1 MDDGCVLQGITRVSY
16 REIAKASEPIRD
28 RSPSN
33 WLLDS
38 MPKKVAETFSVAQLS
53 AIDAA
58 MRERES
64 TKQPVDFRVSVPLFR
79 WPFFILFL
87 LGPERRSPKR
97 RERDRLK
104 HAVWTIYN
112 WMTLGFLL
120 LFTIPAIIGMIHMI
134 SIAMGGA

>member
-1 MDDGCVLQGITRVSY
+1 MDISV
-16 REIAKASEPIRD
+16 RD
-28 RSPSN
+28 RSPSS

-38 MPKKVAETFSVAQLS
+38 MPKELAETFTVAQLS

-58 MRERES
+58 MREREN

-79 WPFFILFL
+79 WPFFIVFL

-104 HAVWTIYN
+104 LAVWTIYN

-134 SIAMGGA
+134 SIAMGGS